1 MVKIMPKKEVR
12 WGFITRVLF
21 CFTLAFVSL
30 SIIYA
35 ASTIAG
41 SEIFSTKRYVIVLL
55 CAIPFSIL
63 YSFIVEKLGS
73 NLANIALAW
82 TSGKTDLSEQLSADL
97 AKARF
102 CKGKK
107 QFREAILI
115 VNEILEKHPGFPEA
129 RLLKA
134 QIVWEGFNNKELALR
149 NLDRAMELTQDDDP
163 IHRWALNYYHE
174 IKKDRKP
181 EH

>member
-1 MVKIMPKKEVR
+1 MQKKEVR
-12 WGFITRVLF
+12 WGFVTRVLF

-41 SEIFSTKRYVIVLL
+41 SDIFSTKRYIIVLL

-63 YSFIVEKLGS
+63 YSLIVDKLGS
-73 NLANIALAW
+73 GLTNTLLGW
-82 TSGKTDLSEQLSADL
+82 GSGRKDLNEQFSADL
-97 AKARF
+97 SRARF
-102 CKGKK
+102 SKGKK
-107 QFREAILI
+107 QYREAILI
-115 VNEILEKHPGFPEA
+115 VNEILEKHPNFPEA

-134 QIVWEGFNNKELALR
+134 QIAWEGYNNKELALR
-149 NLDRAMELTQDDDP
+149 NLDRAMELVKEDNP

-174 IKKDRKP
+174 VKKGKKP
-181 EH
+181 EK